1 MPYRFA
7 YVWEVR
13 SWIYINFS
21 TCGTKVRCNVLLLFH
36 LVYHFYQLCTL
47 PRPFSTNLGRC
58 GWRLKEGHRKW
69 EISAAANKDV
79 VELSA
84 EGLSWYLSQ
93 KDQKYKRPLI
103 RGKWHL
109 PKVNQQ
115 ISLQWSLY
123 TFLNSQKGRILLFCH
138 IHKIKIIA
146 LNGKS

>member
-58 GWRLKEGHRKW
+58 GWRLKVTE
-69 EISAAANKDV
+69 
-79 VELSA
+79 
-84 EGLSWYLSQ
+84 
-93 KDQKYKRPLI
+93 
-103 RGKWHL
+103 
-109 PKVNQQ
+109 
-115 ISLQWSLY
+115 
-123 TFLNSQKGRILLFCH
+123 
-138 IHKIKIIA
+138 
-146 LNGKS
+146 NGKSQLQLTKTWLNYLLKACHDTFHKKTKNINGHWYEASDIYQKLINKLVYNDHSTLSWTHKRVDFCYSVIFIK